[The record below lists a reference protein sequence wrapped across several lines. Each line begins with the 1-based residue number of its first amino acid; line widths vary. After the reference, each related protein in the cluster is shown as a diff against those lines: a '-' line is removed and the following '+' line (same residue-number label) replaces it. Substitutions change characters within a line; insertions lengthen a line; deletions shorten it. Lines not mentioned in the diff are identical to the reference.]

1 MEAPLLNIHRLKFPA
16 IFCTLIALPLL
27 FMALGCAPG
36 KGVSEDFLN
45 TPEHHIASGYK
56 LLKKD
61 YLFHAEREFNLA
73 LQLDAD
79 AWNAQRGLGLT
90 YARKGQFDLALSHM
104 KKAEQQAK
112 TDETRALVNV
122 GFMRI
127 YLLEGNDGWADKVTR
142 HYAEA
147 ISNDPSLP
155 EAHFYMGMA
164 YKRLDR
170 LPEARAQFNKVLAID
185 KGLISES
192 QDQLRD
198 LDLPEK
204 RP

>member
-1 MEAPLLNIHRLKFPA
+1 MNSHKPKIQA
-16 IFCTLIALPLL
+16 ILCPFIALSFL
-27 FMALGCAPG
+27 FMVLGCAPG
-36 KGVSEDFLN
+36 QDVSEDILN

-56 LLKKD
+56 LLKKG
-61 YLFHAEREFNLA
+61 YLFHAEREFKLA

-90 YARKGQFDLALSHM
+90 CARKGQFDLALSHM
-104 KKAEQQAK
+104 KKAEQQARSAESK
-112 TDETRALVNV
+112 ALVDV

-127 YLLEGNDGWADKVTR
+127 YLLGGNDGWADNVTQ
-142 HYAEA
+142 HYAA
-147 ISNDPSLP
+147 AVSNDPSLP

-164 YKRLDR
+164 YKRLGR
-170 LPEARAQFNKVLAID
+170 LPEARAEFNKVLALD

-192 QDQLRD
+192 QEQLRD